1 MFRKILDFAYW
12 KRIWLANY
20 FRAAVRY
27 IRNRAVSASRYIR
40 NHTVWAS
47 RIVRNRAVSAS
58 RTSRNYNNLSRK
70 DMLGFL
76 KQRFTYRKLGVA
88 EKKWIYVTKSNLV
101 EVPSQRVV
109 SANLIFHVHY
119 LEIAVEMIDYLM
131 KSKIVFK
138 NVVITCTDD
147 DFRPFLERA
156 AKNLALDGLEV
167 ITVENSYRDARPFL
181 IALHR
186 LADNLPILK
195 IHTKK
200 SPHLSELDGTAWRQS
215 LLKGLVP
222 DAIHAER
229 FTAWLES
236 ESVPMVI
243 CPKEWLAK
251 RKHWGQNDIHVY
263 LICQALGITM
273 VRKAPFPMGTMFWA
287 NKELVD
293 EIKKSPIPG
302 AQELREAH
310 WADSTWAHGFERVIG
325 QIVANSGKGVALD

>member
-1 MFRKILDFAYW
+1 
-12 KRIWLANY
+12 
-20 FRAAVRY
+20 
-27 IRNRAVSASRYIR
+27 
-40 NHTVWAS
+40 
-47 RIVRNRAVSAS
+47 
-58 RTSRNYNNLSRK
+58 
-70 DMLGFL
+70 MLGFL
-76 KQRFTYRKLGVA
+76 KQRFTYRKLGAA
-88 EKKWIYVTKSNLV
+88 EKKWIFVTKSNLV

-131 KSKIVFK
+131 KSKVVFK

-156 AKNLALDGLEV
+156 TKNLAQDGLEV

-229 FTAWLES
+229 FSAWLES

-263 LICQALGITM
+263 SICQALGITM

-293 EIKKSPIPG
+293 ELKKSPIPG
-302 AQELREAH
+302 SQELREAH

>member
-40 NHTVWAS
+40 NHAVWAS

-58 RTSRNYNNLSRK
+58 RVSRNYDNLSRK

-119 LEIAVEMIDYLM
+119 LEIAVEMIDYLL
-131 KSKIVFK
+131 KSKVVFK
-138 NVVITCTDD
+138 NVVITCTDN

-156 AKNLALDGLEV
+156 TKNLALDGLEV
-167 ITVENSYRDARPFL
+167 ITVKNSYRDARPFL

-302 AQELREAH
+302 SQELREAH

>member
-1 MFRKILDFAYW
+1 VEQKPMFRKILDFAYW

-27 IRNRAVSASRYIR
+27 IRNRAVSASR
-40 NHTVWAS
+40 
-47 RIVRNRAVSAS
+47 IVRNRAVSAS
-58 RTSRNYNNLSRK
+58 RISRNYDNLSRK

-76 KQRFTYRKLGVA
+76 KQRFTYRKLGAA

-131 KSKIVFK
+131 KSKVVFK

-156 AKNLALDGLEV
+156 TKNLAQDGLEV

-229 FTAWLES
+229 FSAWLES

-263 LICQALGITM
+263 SICQALGITM

-302 AQELREAH
+302 SQELREAH

>member
-27 IRNRAVSASRYIR
+27 IRNRAVSASRI
-40 NHTVWAS
+40 
-47 RIVRNRAVSAS
+47 
-58 RTSRNYNNLSRK
+58 SRNYDNLSRK

-76 KQRFTYRKLGVA
+76 KQRFTYRKLGAA

-131 KSKIVFK
+131 KSKVVFK

-156 AKNLALDGLEV
+156 TKNLAQDGLEV

-229 FTAWLES
+229 FSAWLES

-263 LICQALGITM
+263 SICQALGITM

-302 AQELREAH
+302 SQELREAH